1 VSSQQQFFISNN
13 GYINQSGSGKLHNV
27 IPAGRVD
34 VGFTMT
40 GPRFVMVKDEQS
52 GAERL
57 EYLPGSPA
65 QTVVDDVRQFV
76 KARAKFASLGLGYKR
91 GYLMHGPPGTG
102 KSATLQMVTSE
113 LVKEHDAVVIAGSRC
128 SQNQIDALR
137 ALLGPE
143 RLIVGLVEEVDEDI
157 DRDTLS
163 MLDGTLCTNVVFLA
177 TTNYLDRLPP
187 RIRKRPGRFDRV
199 VDVAEYPEESRRAYF
214 SGRIDKGQVEV
225 FVKAAR
231 GLPISAWRELL
242 IRVHVGGLTP
252 AAAGKELRAWLKELA
267 DDDSEDE

>member
-1 VSSQQQFFISNN
+1 
-13 GYINQSGSGKLHNV
+13 
-27 IPAGRVD
+27 
-34 VGFTMT
+34 
-40 GPRFVMVKDEQS
+40 
-52 GAERL
+52 
-57 EYLPGSPA
+57 
-65 QTVVDDVRQFV
+65 
-76 KARAKFASLGLGYKR
+76 
-91 GYLMHGPPGTG
+91 
-102 KSATLQMVTSE
+102 
-113 LVKEHDAVVIAGSRC
+113 
-128 SQNQIDALR
+128 
-137 ALLGPE
+137 
-143 RLIVGLVEEVDEDI
+143 
-157 DRDTLS
+157 
-163 MLDGTLCTNVVFLA
+163 MLDGTRCTNVVFLA

-214 SGRIDKGQVEV
+214 SGRIDKGQVET